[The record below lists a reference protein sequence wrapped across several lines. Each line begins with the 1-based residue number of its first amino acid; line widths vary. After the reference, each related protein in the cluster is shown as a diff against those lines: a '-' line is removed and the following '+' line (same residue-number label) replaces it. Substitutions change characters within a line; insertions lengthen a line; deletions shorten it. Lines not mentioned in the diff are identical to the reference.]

1 LTGIIRSS
9 DDAGVLPAGLD
20 PELLRS
26 FVLIAEGGSV
36 TRAAE
41 RVGRTQSAVSMQMK
55 RLEEVLG
62 VPVLRRGPRG
72 LEPTDKGLWLLERAR
87 TLLALNEEILEAF
100 RAPPITGQ
108 VRLGSPDDYT
118 LQWLPGILA
127 RFARTHPGIEVEV
140 VCINTEELVRRLA
153 SGAVDLALLTE
164 GHGREGEEVWRGP
177 LRWVG
182 PTAGALHRREPLPL
196 ALAHPGCSWRRAA
209 LEALGRAGRRARVT
223 YNASTQSGCFAVA
236 LAGLALTVSTPARL
250 PPGLSWLGEAEGLP
264 ALPGMGILLSFSD
277 EWLAAGALPEGV
289 AALAGAIRAGFS
301 DGEPP
306 AR

>member
-1 LTGIIRSS
+1 M
-9 DDAGVLPAGLD
+9 LPAGLD

-26 FVLIAEGGSV
+26 FVLIAEGRSV

-41 RVGRTQSAVSMQMK
+41 RVGRTQSALSMQMK

-62 VPVLRRGPRG
+62 EPVLRRGPRG
-72 LEPTDKGLWLLERAR
+72 LEPTYKGLWLLERAR
-87 TLLALNEEILEAF
+87 TLLALDEEIIEAF

-140 VCINTEELVRRLA
+140 VCINSEELVNRL
-153 SGAVDLALLTE
+153 STGGVDLALVTE
-164 GHGREGEEVWRGP
+164 GHGRGGEEVWRGP

-182 PTAGALHRREPLPL
+182 PSGAALHRRDPLPL

-223 YNASTQSGCFAVA
+223 YNSSTQSGCFAVA
-236 LAGLALTVSTPARL
+236 LAGLALTVSTPTRL
-250 PPGLSWLGEAEGLP
+250 PGGLGWLGMAEELP
-264 ALPGMGILLSFSD
+264 VLAEMGILLSFSD
-277 EWLAAGALPEGV
+277 EWLGASHLPSGV
-289 AALAGAIRAGFS
+289 LALAEVIRAGFRE
-301 DGEPP
+301 EPGVM
-306 AR
+306 R

>member
-1 LTGIIRSS
+1 MLS
-9 DDAGVLPAGLD
+9 AGLD

-26 FVLIAEGGSV
+26 FVLIAEGLSV

-62 VPVLRRGPRG
+62 EPVLRRGPRG
-72 LEPTDKGLWLLERAR
+72 LEPTYKGLWLLERAR
-87 TLLALNEEILEAF
+87 TLLALNEEIIEAF

-140 VCINTEELVRRLA
+140 VCINTEELVSRLE

-164 GHGREGEEVWRGP
+164 GHGRDGEEVWRGP

-182 PTAGALHRREPLPL
+182 PSDEALHRRDPLPL

-209 LEALGRAGRRARVT
+209 LEALGRAGRRARIT

-236 LAGLALTVSTPARL
+236 LAGLALTISTPARL
-250 PPGLSWLGEAEGLP
+250 PPGLAWLGEAESLP
-264 ALPGMGILLSFSD
+264 PLPGMGILLSLSD
-277 EWLAAGALPEGV
+277 EWTSAPAIPVGV
-289 AALAGAIRAGFS
+289 AALGEAIRAGFH
-301 DGEPP
+301 GGANG